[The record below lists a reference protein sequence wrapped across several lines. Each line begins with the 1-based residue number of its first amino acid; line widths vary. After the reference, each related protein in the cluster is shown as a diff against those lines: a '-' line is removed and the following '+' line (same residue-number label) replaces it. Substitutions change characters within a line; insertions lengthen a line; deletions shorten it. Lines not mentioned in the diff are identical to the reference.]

1 MKEVRPAHWLWLS
14 LAVLVADRATKECI
28 ERLTSPYFRLELV
41 PHFAALVHSVNTGMA
56 FGLLGESPAKWVSIF
71 LMGIA
76 AAVVILLVWWL
87 LTGRAGGSLTQ
98 AGLALIAGGAAGNLL
113 DRVIHGGVTDFLE
126 LRAGSFVWPAFN
138 VADSAVTV
146 GAFLI
151 LAELLRSEQRAAHER
166 T

>member
-1 MKEVRPAHWLWLS
+1 MSEPRPARWLWLS
-14 LAVLVADRATKECI
+14 LAVLVADRASKECI
-28 ERLTSPYFRLELV
+28 ERWTSPYFRLELV

-56 FGLLGESPAKWVSIF
+56 FGLLGDSPAKWVSIS

-76 AAVVILLVWWL
+76 TAVVIFLVWWL
-87 LTGRAGGSLTQ
+87 LTGRAGGALTQ

-113 DRVIHGGVTDFLE
+113 DRVIHGGVTDFVE
-126 LRAGSFVWPAFN
+126 LHAGSFVWPAFN

-151 LAELLRSEQRAAHER
+151 IAELLRSEQHSAQER
-166 T
+166 V

>member
-1 MKEVRPAHWLWLS
+1 MSELRPARWLCLS
-14 LAVLVADRATKECI
+14 FAVLAADRASKECV
-28 ERLTSPYFRLELV
+28 ERWTSPYFRFELV
-41 PHFAALVHSVNTGMA
+41 PHFAALVHSVNAGMA
-56 FGLLGESPAKWVSIF
+56 FGLLNESSTKWVSIF

-87 LTGRAGGSLTQ
+87 LTGRAGRALTQ

-113 DRVIHGGVTDFLE
+113 DRVIHGGVTDFME

-151 LAELLRSEQRAAHER
+151 LAELLRSEPHSAQQR